1 MGLGIVEPRRR
12 GTHVPGTAVLLQ
24 DDLGTKSKG
33 EDEVVLVPRPSDSPR
48 DPLNWPLW
56 KKDLCLF
63 AICLSITLGGIQ
75 SAILSTVNGVLL
87 LEFQTSITKVEN
99 LSSYPPLACAISCL
113 FASVLARMI
122 GKRPVYL
129 MSTTI
134 FLISTVWCA
143 LIGKD
148 YGSFFAAR
156 FISGLGLGAYEA
168 IVLSTVG
175 DLYFVHQRGKR
186 IAFLNVMSLGPVN
199 LSPII
204 SGYVADKYGWRTNF
218 WIMTAFTA
226 IALLFIFFAAPE
238 TTYNR
243 PVLYETDI
251 NSGVSSP
258 ITQDTLITDD
268 VATTKENGSNVSP
281 PPKDKERSTEGM
293 DMHEPPRSYW
303 QELSPIR
310 GLETRDNPLVLL
322 IRLFTCALY
331 PAVIWSFLVGGTYVA
346 WFIALTV
353 VVAQIFSPPPISY
366 TPAKLGHLNTFPTV
380 GAFMAFIVMGTLAD
394 STAKYAAR
402 RNNRIYEPEFRLYLI
417 SFGLFIGV
425 PGLALFGWYAST
437 AAPGH
442 MINWVVMSF
451 IYGMVIFTTVTQQSN
466 TFAYLLDAHRDIS
479 VETAVFSVMLRNFF
493 SFGAGKF
500 LPVWLFKSGPAK
512 TFYAIAGIQAALV
525 LTTVPL
531 YVYGKVIREFY
542 HRHNP
547 FKFLHV
553 DVGRRMA

>member
-1 MGLGIVEPRRR
+1 MGLGIVEPKRK
-12 GTHVPGTAVLLQ
+12 GTQVPATAILLQ
-24 DDLGTKSKG
+24 DDLTGTTRK
-33 EDEVVLVPRPSDSPR
+33 EEEIVFVPRPSNSPR

-63 AICLSITLGGIQ
+63 AICLSISLGGIQ
-75 SAILSTVNGVLL
+75 SAILQTVNGILL

-99 LSSYPPLACAISCL
+99 LSSYPPLACAISCI

-129 MSTTI
+129 ISTTI

-143 LIGKD
+143 LTEKD
-148 YGSFFAAR
+148 YGSFFTAR

-204 SGYVADKYGWRTNF
+204 SGYVADKYGWHMNF

-226 IALLFIFFAAPE
+226 VALLLIFFAAPE
-238 TTYNR
+238 TTYIR
-243 PVLYETDI
+243 PAIYETDTTSRD
-251 NSGVSSP
+251 NLP
-258 ITQDTLITDD
+258 ITEERFAAD
-268 VATTKENGSNVSP
+268 VIATAKEPGSNISNTSA
-281 PPKDKERSTEGM
+281 DKEITSI
-293 DMHEPPRSYW
+293 DAHKDQFPISYW
-303 QELSPIR
+303 QELLPIR

-322 IRLFTCALY
+322 ARFFTCGLY

-366 TPAKLGHLNTFPTV
+366 TPAQLGHLNAFPAI
-380 GAFMAFIVMGTLAD
+380 GAFIAFVVMGALAD

-451 IYGMVIFTTVTQQSN
+451 IYGMVIFTTVTQQTN

-479 VETAVFSVMLRNFF
+479 VETAVFSVMLRNLF

-500 LPVWLFKSGPAK
+500 LPIWLIKSGPAS

-531 YVYGKVIREFY
+531 YFYGKVIREFY

-547 FKFLHV
+547 FTFLHV
-553 DVGRRMA
+553 EVGHGVA